1 MFLTYALHRL
11 NLTRVSSLYIKEGK
25 RCRSDVPEREEK
37 RVRDTAEPLEAREY
51 VYELRQLMKM
61 LVHATLQ
68 AEELDQPEKPLALA
82 RAEIGFNLNYLVWL
96 LEQATEEA
104 EETLRA
110 AELVLAIEG
119 VPLDN

>member
-1 MFLTYALHRL
+1 MR
-11 NLTRVSSLYIKEGK
+11 G
-25 RCRSDVPEREEK
+25 
-37 RVRDTAEPLEAREY
+37 AEPLEAREY
-51 VYELRQLMKM
+51 VYELKQLMKM

-68 AEELDQPEKPLALA
+68 AEALDHAEKPDVLA
-82 RAEIGFNLNYLVWL
+82 RAEIGLNLNYLVWL

-119 VPLDN
+119 MPLDN